1 MVLCKSVKRYAK
13 MVCEN
18 FQHIRE
24 DLDIGLSPS
33 GKAQDF
39 DSCSRQFE
47 SGWPSFGILAQV
59 VEHLTFNQVVR
70 GSSPR
75 CLSNDM
81 VCKEQQKSRRVRL
94 FLWGKA
100 SILMSLFDIILSLC
114 VTQYAASK
122 KLLGLL
128 KVFVYSVFNLV
139 FS

>member
-1 MVLCKSVKRYAK
+1 M
-13 MVCEN
+13 
-18 FQHIRE
+18 
-24 DLDIGLSPS
+24 
-33 GKAQDF
+33 
-39 DSCSRQFE
+39 
-47 SGWPSFGILAQV
+47 

-81 VCKEQQKSRRVRL
+81 VCKDQQKSRRVRL

-100 SILMSLFDIILSLC
+100 SIFMSLFDIILSLY